1 MKPMNNQTSAVD
13 LHMHTTFS
21 DGKLTPTQ
29 LVRLLVQR
37 KVTIAS
43 ITDHD
48 STEGLSEAFNEAE
61 LFPNLELIPGIEI
74 SADHPWD
81 SQSDLHVLGYFIDI
95 ENQELQKSLIQF
107 RHDRDQRAE
116 IMVARLGSLGIEIDF
131 SRVQEIAGEA
141 GIGRPHIA
149 EAMVEKGY
157 IKSVP
162 DAFNGYLN
170 DGGLADV
177 SRPRISMERAV
188 ELITNAN
195 GVAVLAHPIYATDY
209 EKVLDTLSNVGFV
222 GFEVHYANF
231 NTSLR
236 NKLLATADRLNLLP
250 CGGSDYHGTGTSAE
264 HLPGSAGPPES
275 VVNELKR
282 LAKAT
287 SDKP

>member
-1 MKPMNNQTSAVD
+1 MVSILQSLSKTIHLSIVLAILLFLGLFFAGGD
-13 LHMHTTFS
+13 FAF
-21 DGKLTPTQ
+21 DQ
-29 LVRLLVQR
+29 LFW
-37 KVTIAS
+37 S
-43 ITDHD
+43 W
-48 STEGLSEAFNEAE
+48 
-61 LFPNLELIPGIEI
+61 LFRY
-74 SADHPWD
+74 
-81 SQSDLHVLGYFIDI
+81 LHVLAGVMWIGLLWYLNFVQIPSMPKIPDD
-95 ENQELQKSLIQF
+95 QKPAIGKVIAPAVLFWF
-107 RHDRDQRAE
+107 RWA
-116 IMVARLGSLGIEIDF
+116 ALATLLTGLTL
-131 SRVQEIAGEA
+131 A
-141 GIGRPHIA
+141 HI
-149 EAMVEKGY
+149 
-157 IKSVP
+157 
-162 DAFNGYLN
+162 NGYLN

-188 ELITNAN
+188 ELISNAN

-236 NKLLATADRLNLLP
+236 TKLLATADRLNLLP